1 MQQSYAS
8 IKKEIAKMKKYNK
21 TNPLFIDIAVDFIRM
36 YADRTHHGKEE
47 DILFRDLEKKSL
59 SPNHNK

>member
-1 MQQSYAS
+1 MG
-8 IKKEIAKMKKYNK
+8 
-21 TNPLFIDIAVDFIRM
+21 M

-59 SPNHNK
+59 PPNHTKIINELVRVFDKNQSFSGRKFLY